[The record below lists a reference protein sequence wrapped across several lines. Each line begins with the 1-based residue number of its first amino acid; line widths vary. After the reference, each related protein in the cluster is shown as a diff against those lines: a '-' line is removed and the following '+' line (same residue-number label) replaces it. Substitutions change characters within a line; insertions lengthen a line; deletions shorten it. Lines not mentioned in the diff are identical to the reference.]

1 MNGRSMKKTSKP
13 RKTSD
18 GMRTEYDFPVG
29 VRNKYAAQFREG
41 TNVVLLDPDVA
52 KAFPD
57 SEAVNHALRNILDAL
72 PGRPARRKTNTV

>member
-1 MNGRSMKKTSKP
+1 MKKTSKP
-13 RKTSD
+13 TRTSD
-18 GMRTEYDFPVG
+18 GMRTEYDFSG
-29 VRNKYAAQFREG
+29 AVRNKYAARFREG

-72 PGRPARRKTNTV
+72 PARATRRKTRTA